1 MQPILACCQDLR
13 ESRFQP
19 GEVLLAE
26 GQHTGKLYILIDGAV
41 EVSRAGFPIDVVS
54 EPGTMFGETSV
65 LLDLPHT
72 ATVKV
77 TALCRAYVVDD
88 AAAFLLAHP
97 DFAHAIS
104 RLLAQRLHT
113 VTSYL
118 ADLKAQFSDHHDH
131 LAMVDEVL
139 VSLLHQQ
146 DDGFSPGSDRC
157 PDPPPV
163 VPRQA

>member
-1 MQPILACCQDLR
+1 
-13 ESRFQP
+13 
-19 GEVLLAE
+19 
-26 GQHTGKLYILIDGAV
+26 
-41 EVSRAGFPIDVVS
+41 
-54 EPGTMFGETSV
+54 MFGETSV

-72 ATVKV
+72 ATVRV
-77 TALCRAYVVDD
+77 TRPSRAYVVDD
-88 AAAFLLAHP
+88 AAAFLRSHP
-97 DFAHAIS
+97 DLAHAIS
-104 RLLAQRLHT
+104 RLLAHRLHM

-157 PDPPPV
+157 PDPPPA